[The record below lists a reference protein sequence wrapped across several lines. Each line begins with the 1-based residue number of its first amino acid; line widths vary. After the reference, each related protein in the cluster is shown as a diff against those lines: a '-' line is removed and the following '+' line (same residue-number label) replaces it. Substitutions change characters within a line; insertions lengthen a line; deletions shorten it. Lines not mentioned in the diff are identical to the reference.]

1 MNRFRSDF
9 RYCAPAVRCSTIDG
23 GIANLSEP
31 MSISMIAWRLALTIV
46 STRMKVLTRGKR
58 AYGAS

>member
-9 RYCAPAVRCSTIDG
+9 RYCSPAVRCSTIDG
-23 GIANLSEP
+23 GIANLSE
-31 MSISMIAWRLALTIV
+31 ADVHLDDRLAVGTHN
-46 STRMKVLTRGKR
+46 RFNKNVLTRGKR